1 MFENSWFVYLMTDD
15 HEFSF
20 SPIGL
25 VYTNPYH
32 NHLPSFS
39 SALLHIGSCY
49 DQFFVLINLFYEGK
63 VNSPSDFNRVLKINF
78 RGPDKDKYPLVLNNI
93 SNEPVYI
100 QKGNEILNSNRFRNY
115 FAHQLRLLWWHRN
128 DTKLFYFPRDLYNR
142 IMNAGSDGRQ
152 EVFNMLIDT
161 EQYEMKI
168 QTDDINNMISSKE
181 IIINYHDEMT
191 RYFNL
196 TFCNILNKL

>member
-1 MFENSWFVYLMTDD
+1 
-15 HEFSF
+15 
-20 SPIGL
+20 
-25 VYTNPYH
+25 
-32 NHLPSFS
+32 
-39 SALLHIGSCY
+39 
-49 DQFFVLINLFYEGK
+49 
-63 VNSPSDFNRVLKINF
+63 
-78 RGPDKDKYPLVLNNI
+78 
-93 SNEPVYI
+93 
-100 QKGNEILNSNRFRNY
+100 
-115 FAHQLRLLWWHRN
+115 
-128 DTKLFYFPRDLYNR
+128 
-142 IMNAGSDGRQ
+142 MNAGSDGRQ